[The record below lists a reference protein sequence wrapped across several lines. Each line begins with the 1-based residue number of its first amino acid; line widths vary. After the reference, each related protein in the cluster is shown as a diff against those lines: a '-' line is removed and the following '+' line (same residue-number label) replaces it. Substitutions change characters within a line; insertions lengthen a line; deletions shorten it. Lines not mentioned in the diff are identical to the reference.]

1 MADMQNNSK
10 LSNFEIFSLTDKFRF
25 GFNLDNYQHN
35 NIEKHAAKFR
45 IFPILSIL
53 LKRDNGRNELK
64 ISDVANV
71 TIFFVKYL
79 VSRLN
84 LNFEIKEPV

>member
-10 LSNFEIFSLTDKFRF
+10 LSNFEIFSFTYKFRF
-25 GFNLDNYQHN
+25 GFNLDSYQHN
-35 NIEKHAAKFR
+35 NIEKHAATFR

-53 LKRDNGRNELK
+53 LKRDNRRNELK

-71 TIFFVKYL
+71 TFFRKIFGVTIK
-79 VSRLN
+79 
-84 LNFEIKEPV
+84 FELRN